1 MSEVTDLTVIEI
13 KPEQAPMLT
22 VLMAQSVADAIQT
35 VTGITPGIK
44 WPNDIV
50 MDGRKVC
57 GILTEMSTEMTWIH
71 YVVIGVGINVHQ
83 QTFPEELKDK
93 ASSLDLAGAQS
104 VKRAELVAEV
114 MKRFEIYYEQFEKEG
129 NLSVIWERYNE
140 MLVNRDREVRVL
152 EPGHEYTGHAIG
164 IDKNGELL
172 VRRENGQVETIYAGE
187 VSVRGIYGYV

>member
-1 MSEVTDLTVIEI
+1 
-13 KPEQAPMLT
+13 
-22 VLMAQSVADAIQT
+22 
-35 VTGITPGIK
+35 
-44 WPNDIV
+44 
-50 MDGRKVC
+50 MDPLC
-57 GILTEMSTEMTWIH
+57 GNWC
-71 YVVIGVGINVHQ
+71 GINVHQ
-83 QTFPEELKDK
+83 QTFSKRNWKIRPHRLN
-93 ASSLDLAGAQS
+93 LAGAQS

-129 NLSVIWERYNE
+129 DLSVIWERYNE

-172 VRRENGQVETIYAGE
+172 VRRENGQVRDDLCRRE

>member
-1 MSEVTDLTVIEI
+1 MI
-13 KPEQAPMLT
+13 
-22 VLMAQSVADAIQT
+22 
-35 VTGITPGIK
+35 
-44 WPNDIV
+44 
-50 MDGRKVC
+50 
-57 GILTEMSTEMTWIH
+57 WIH

-93 ASSLDLAGAQS
+93 ALSLDLAGAQS

-152 EPGHEYTGHAIG
+152 ETGHEYTGHAIG